1 VKRIANGNK
10 RVTTKVSQHNK
21 VSSEDGNW
29 TLKSSVPEELMNTS
43 VEILSEKLHPKSSEY

>member
-10 RVTTKVSQHNK
+10 RVTTKVSQNSK